1 MPKLHIPLA
10 VVSALAIA
18 LLSLGTACS
27 SETDGTYVRPK
38 VWPKPTEPEPA
49 SPVYHEVDEWIPSE
63 EDIARSASEHN
74 ALLTEE
80 VEQAL
85 SAKDAIRR
93 ETVFVHILPELLQV
107 EPQRLV
113 ELHSR
118 LEPGAS
124 RELLCTEMAEQWSS
138 SDPVA
143 AARWMK
149 SLEKEERRSAS
160 VAALTNLAAR
170 EPETARL
177 LADALDL
184 ERGDPV
190 RKLLSPLSKPTRDA
204 ASN

>member
-1 MPKLHIPLA
+1 MTKLHLTF
-10 VVSALAIA
+10 AIA
-18 LLSLGTACS
+18 FASFSLSTACS

-38 VWPKPTEPEPA
+38 IWPKPTEPEPA
-49 SPVYHEVDEWIPSE
+49 SPIYHEVDEWIPSE
-63 EDIARSASEHN
+63 EDIAREARDHN

-80 VEQAL
+80 LARAL
-85 SAKDAIRR
+85 STKDLIRR

-113 ELHSR
+113 ELHAR
-118 LEPGAS
+118 LEPGDS

-149 SLEKEERRSAS
+149 SLEKEERHSAA
-160 VAALTNLAAR
+160 VAALTNLVSR
-170 EPETARL
+170 EPATALL

-184 ERGDPV
+184 EKGDPV
-190 RKLLSPLSKPTRDA
+190 RRLLAPLNKPEREA